1 MIQQQVA
8 QQQEQAPESA
18 QSAMHVSPKP
28 HAYQRF
34 NVFQRLEHILLLVS
48 FTVLGVTG
56 LPQKY
61 SAQPW
66 ATTMIG
72 AMGGIETTRLIHRYA
87 AVILLAVTI
96 YHFVAVAY
104 RIYVKRVA
112 MTMLP
117 GWQDVKDALQT
128 LGHNIGLFKLAPK
141 MGRYTFGEK
150 VEYWAVI
157 WGTVIMAITG
167 FMLWNP
173 IATTSFLP
181 GEFIP
186 AAKAAH
192 GGEALLAV
200 LSIITW
206 HFYNVHLKHFNKSM
220 FTGDISRHEM
230 VEEHPQELA
239 QIEAGRTSLAP
250 DAAAQRRRMR
260 VFVPFAVALSLALL
274 LGLYLFVAYEQTAI
288 RTIPTENIEAFV
300 PAAPNPV
307 P

>member
-1 MIQQQVA
+1 MIQQQVS
-8 QQQEQAPESA
+8 QQQAPSSEPDRPTATAASKLSA
-18 QSAMHVSPKP
+18 
-28 HAYQRF
+28 YRRF
-34 NVFQRLEHILLLVS
+34 SVFQRLEHILLLVS
-48 FTVLGVTG
+48 FTVLGITG

-72 AMGGIETTRLIHRYA
+72 AMGGIEFTRLIHRSA

-104 RIYVKRVA
+104 RIYVKRAA

-117 GWQDVKDALQT
+117 GWQDAKDALQT
-128 LGHNIGLFKLAPK
+128 LGHNIGLYKVAPR

-192 GGEALLAV
+192 GGEAILAV
-200 LSIITW
+200 LSILTW

-239 QIEAGRTSLAP
+239 QIEVGRTRLAP
-250 DAAAQRRRMR
+250 DPATQRQRMR
-260 VFVPFAVALSLALL
+260 IFVPFAVVLSLALL
-274 LGLYLFVAYEQTAI
+274 IGLYLFVAYEQTATPSVPSNNVEVFV
-288 RTIPTENIEAFV
+288 RATPATIP
-300 PAAPNPV
+300 
-307 P
+307 

>member
-1 MIQQQVA
+1 
-8 QQQEQAPESA
+8 
-18 QSAMHVSPKP
+18 
-28 HAYQRF
+28 
-34 NVFQRLEHILLLVS
+34 
-48 FTVLGVTG
+48 
-56 LPQKY
+56 
-61 SAQPW
+61 
-66 ATTMIG
+66 
-72 AMGGIETTRLIHRYA
+72 
-87 AVILLAVTI
+87 
-96 YHFVAVAY
+96 
-104 RIYVKRVA
+104 
-112 MTMLP
+112 
-117 GWQDVKDALQT
+117 
-128 LGHNIGLFKLAPK
+128 

-200 LSIITW
+200 LSILTW

-220 FTGDISRHEM
+220 FTGEISRHEM

-288 RTIPTENIEAFV
+288 PTIPTENIEAFV
-300 PAAPNPV
+300 PAAPNTIP
-307 P
+307 